1 MAQVIALDQFRDRS
15 HFQRMDAAPRERPVF
30 RADDVWGRNYCEIE
44 SVVYGLLKVRE
55 ALKYYTPYD
64 AGLDDLLL
72 EALDAAF
79 KVKQAPKDMDRVVDL
94 RESVLPIKDHILAHL
109 RQDSAK
115 HLKTALILLDLIE
128 KSPLYR

>member
-1 MAQVIALDQFRDRS
+1 MATVIALDQFRDRTQFRS
-15 HFQRMDAAPRERPVF
+15 MDAAPAQRPVF

-55 ALKYYTPYD
+55 ALKYYTPYGPD
-64 AGLDDLLL
+64 LDDLLL

-79 KVKQAPKDMDRVVDL
+79 KVKQEPGDMDLAVDL
-94 RESVLPIKDHILAHL
+94 RETLRPLKEHILAHL
-109 RQDSAK
+109 DKGSAK
-115 HLKTALILLDLIE
+115 HLKTSLILLDLIE